1 MANKNVKFEREML
14 DMFVAERNKLD
25 SQIEQYEGK
34 REELYNTVVGLEN
47 AIKDTEKANMD
58 MKSGTVPMNAIAYV
72 ENETKLVGLR
82 EQLEVAK
89 KEFNTYDRL
98 GNRVKEDVYTPLFEH
113 RGAVQ
118 REFKENAVEVQKEIF
133 KALQRVEELCNS
145 LYDLGTEYE
154 LEFRYIPHPQSQY
167 CTFNATPHITAVL
180 SRFGIMNRGKIEYSK
195 GLTSTLYDFEK

>member
-1 MANKNVKFEREML
+1 MAKVKFEREML

-58 MKSGTVPMNAIAYV
+58 MKSGTVGMNAITYV

-98 GNRVKEDVYTPLFEH
+98 GDRVKEDVYTPLFEH

-118 REFKENAVEVQKEIF
+118 YEFKENAVEVQKEIF

-145 LYDLGTEYE
+145 LYDLSAEYSE
-154 LEFRYIPHPQSQY
+154 EFRYIPHPQSQY
-167 CTFNATPHITAVL
+167 CTFNATPYITTVL

-195 GLTSTLYDFEK
+195 AVTSTLYDFEK